1 MVDDAIGQEKP
12 QKNVLNNDESMSNIS
27 ISTSSHFILMSIV
40 KMKNI
45 IAIIMQN
52 ICICMIAFKKC

>member
-1 MVDDAIGQEKP
+1 MVDNAIGQEKP

-40 KMKNI
+40 KMKNRI
-45 IAIIMQN
+45 VIIMQN